1 MEQKRRAGT
10 ASSPSSL
17 LKQIRTYLFAFSI
30 RLRAIAIRLEAIEAI
45 ATRLEAIAIRLE
57 AIAGGLEAI
66 AIRLGAS
73 FTMKGELSCVQLLEA

>member
-57 AIAGGLEAI
+57 AIAARKKDLVVVKGPGG
-66 AIRLGAS
+66 
-73 FTMKGELSCVQLLEA
+73 TLL